1 MNLLDGKA
9 EVVVVGTF
17 AIVNHA
23 TFLQF
28 KRQSQLNDV
37 KFGL

>member
-9 EVVVVGTF
+9 EVVVDCTF
-17 AIVNHA
+17 ALVNHA

-28 KRQSQLNDV
+28 KRRSQ
-37 KFGL
+37 